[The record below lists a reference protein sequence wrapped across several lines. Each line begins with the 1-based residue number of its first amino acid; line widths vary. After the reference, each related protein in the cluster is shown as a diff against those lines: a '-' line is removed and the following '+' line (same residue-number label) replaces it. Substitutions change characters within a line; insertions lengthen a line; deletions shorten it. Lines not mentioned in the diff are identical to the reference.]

1 MTMTVDQYRAN
12 LAFLKEH
19 SLQYPYSCRTKNKW
33 PRPDEVQR
41 LTQLDFV
48 SAPLMKEC
56 EWRFRTAEDMR
67 KFKQN
72 YTTLD
77 NAS

>member
-1 MTMTVDQYRAN
+1 MTMTVEQYNAN
-12 LAFLKEH
+12 RKFLEDHAKD
-19 SLQYPYSCRTKNKW
+19 YPFSCRTKVKW

-56 EWRFRTAEDMR
+56 EWRFRTAADMS

-72 YTTLD
+72 YLTLD
-77 NAS
+77 NKS